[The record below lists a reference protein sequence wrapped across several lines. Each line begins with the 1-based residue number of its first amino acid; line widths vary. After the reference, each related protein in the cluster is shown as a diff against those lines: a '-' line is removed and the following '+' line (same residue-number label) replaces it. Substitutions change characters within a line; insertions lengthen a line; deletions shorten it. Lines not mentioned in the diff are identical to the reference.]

1 MKQNRFLFMFIGILI
16 LGVFFAAH
24 LYFKYGLL
32 EIAKFIVDALTA
44 IGTCGVVILS
54 LFPYK
59 HQDKLSA
66 ILYRRLS
73 DGQIMLKVINKT
85 DHSVR
90 LGASN
95 LPFLH
100 YDNFM
105 LWWRPE
111 EEQSLEN
118 AIPIWRGGVGLVIP
132 PHDCVFFCLYPEEFE
147 GVSIKDVRMQ
157 IRTNTGY
164 KCDVI
169 NEC

>member
-95 LPFLH
+95 LPMPH
-100 YDNFM
+100 DDNFIL
-105 LWWRPE
+105 LWLP
-111 EEQSLEN
+111 SDPKTLDY
-118 AIPIWRGGVGLVIP
+118 AIPVWTQGGGLVIP
-132 PHDCVFFCLYPEEFE
+132 PNDCVFYLLNDKQFE
-147 GVSIKDVRMQ
+147 GILIKDVRMQ